1 MRHLDWTES
10 AESDREELLDYI
22 AQDNPLAAIKVGDE
36 IERQFEAL
44 LDLPELGRPG
54 RIDDTRELVITGL
67 PYIVCYAVTDT
78 AVTILRVLHGRRQW
92 PESV

>member
-1 MRHLDWTES
+1 MRHLDWTEA

-22 AQDNPLAAIKVGDE
+22 ARDDPLAAIKVGDE
-36 IERQFEAL
+36 IERQIEAL
-44 LDLPELGRPG
+44 LDLPELGRSG

-67 PYIVCYAVTDT
+67 PYIVCYAVTDQ